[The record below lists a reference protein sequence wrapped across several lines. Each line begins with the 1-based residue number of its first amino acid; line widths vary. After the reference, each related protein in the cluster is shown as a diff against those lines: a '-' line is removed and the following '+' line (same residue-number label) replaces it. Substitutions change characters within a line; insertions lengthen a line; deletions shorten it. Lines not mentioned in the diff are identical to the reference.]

1 MNFAM
6 RKTKLST
13 FIAETVKNNF
23 KGTIGKFVASD
34 NAFSLMSWVQGAPE
48 YCSLFLCDV
57 LAMVKQLGIPA
68 YFLALS
74 LADLRWEELPHFI
87 NKLNNV
93 RLSDEQLKKLR
104 QQQRCNLLNSNPGL
118 VAGHFQ

>member
-34 NAFSLMSWVQGAPE
+34 NAFSLMS
-48 YCSLFLCDV
+48 
-57 LAMVKQLGIPA
+57 
-68 YFLALS
+68 
-74 LADLRWEELPHFI
+74 
-87 NKLNNV
+87 
-93 RLSDEQLKKLR
+93 
-104 QQQRCNLLNSNPGL
+104 
-118 VAGHFQ
+118 